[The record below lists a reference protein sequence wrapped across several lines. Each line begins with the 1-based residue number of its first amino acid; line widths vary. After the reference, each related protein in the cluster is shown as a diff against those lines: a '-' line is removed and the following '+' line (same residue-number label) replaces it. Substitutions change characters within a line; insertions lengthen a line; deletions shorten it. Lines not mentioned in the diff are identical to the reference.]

1 MFQLNYFNGNDLM
14 VLFNWGWP
22 RLIYKLYLVRSLN
35 LFASEARISKW
46 SKYIKQ
52 LNSSKS
58 CDTVDLLTILRQFP
72 VKLEIPMCS
81 AALVKRWQCPLP
93 SNLAVTIPT
102 PINKVRMELF
112 LQVSLHDQE
121 AHDPSDNYSYKNC
134 LVAGKSEEP
143 IIVQYLHTNTFLV
156 LSFKTKN
163 CCKNHG
169 RKNFIFLSKRA
180 RYFQN
185 GV

>member
-1 MFQLNYFNGNDLM
+1 
-14 VLFNWGWP
+14 
-22 RLIYKLYLVRSLN
+22 
-35 LFASEARISKW
+35 
-46 SKYIKQ
+46 
-52 LNSSKS
+52 
-58 CDTVDLLTILRQFP
+58 
-72 VKLEIPMCS
+72 MCS
-81 AALVKRWQCPLP
+81 AAIVKRWQCALL

-121 AHDPSDNYSYKNC
+121 AHDPSDNYSYKNY
-134 LVAGKSEEP
+134 LVAGKSEKP
-143 IIVQYLHTNTFLV
+143 VIVQYLHTNTFLV
-156 LSFKTKN
+156 LPFKTKN

-169 RKNFIFLSKRA
+169 RKNFIFLNKRA